1 MRARN
6 QAVAERFG
14 RNLRRARRRA
24 DLSQEELAGLA
35 DLHRTEIG
43 HLEHGKRT
51 PRIDTLVKLAAV
63 VEASADQLLDGIV
76 WVPSYPRDGEFVVS
90 STWVGGR

>member
-1 MRARN
+1 MRTRN
-6 QAVAERFG
+6 EALAECFG
-14 RNLRRARRRA
+14 RNLHSARRRV
-24 DLSQEELAGLA
+24 DLSQEELAALA

-43 HLEHGKRT
+43 HLEHGQRT

-76 WVPSYPRDGEFVVS
+76 WVPAYSRGGQFLVS
-90 STWVGGR
+90 STRIGGR